1 MARVR
6 CITEM
11 GMGVDVHGKDATKAA
26 KRAVS
31 DAIRHSSLGFFRM
44 LGKTANDMFV
54 DVTIGVPNPEAVD
67 TAAVAKELPYGTVT
81 VTAGLQKI
89 FSSDPRLGFLAH
101 ARTVAA
107 APAAA
112 ISGRLIFN
120 DRLDAIVAG
129 SFIASFLLI
138 LVSSAHEWWLVTT
151 GRKARRD
158 RPVEHARV
166 LGILAGDEEDHRMA
180 A

>member
-54 DVTIGVPNPEAVD
+54 DVTIAVPDPDAVD
-67 TAAVAKELPYGTVT
+67 TAAVAKELPYGTEDRDGGQGR
-81 VTAGLQKI
+81 AGN
-89 FSSDPRLGFLAH
+89 
-101 ARTVAA
+101 
-107 APAAA
+107 
-112 ISGRLIFN
+112 SGR
-120 DRLDAIVAG
+120 AG
-129 SFIASFLLI
+129 
-138 LVSSAHEWWLVTT
+138 
-151 GRKARRD
+151 RRF
-158 RPVEHARV
+158 HH
-166 LGILAGDEEDHRMA
+166 HRQRCRDCEL
-180 A
+180 